1 MKVIGF
7 AGFSGAGKTTLVE
20 GLIPTL
26 RPVLDLNNATEVA
39 TWLVASGD
47 RFDYQPENYA

>member
-1 MKVIGF
+1 MDDDFIVAI
-7 AGFSGAGKTTLVE
+7 ATDSPDQLP
-20 GLIPTL
+20 LPTL

-39 TWLVASGD
+39 AWLVASGD